1 LVLQI
6 ADDECDNDGKPERM
20 LRRAERITSMGNPLR
35 LRTPQEALALLRDG
49 NQRFVERRSLHGKIS
64 EEAFVSLRD
73 HQRPFAVILGCSDS
87 RVPPELVFDQS
98 FGDLFVIRLAG
109 NLIAPGVAGSI
120 QYAYEHLGT
129 SLLVV
134 LGHEGCGAVKAALAA
149 KFHRAKHAERIQQ
162 LVELIEPGLEQI
174 APELSAAEQLK
185 AGVEA
190 NVRWSMQ
197 QVISAREARQAFRRK
212 KRVLIVGAVYELSTG
227 KVRWLDR

>member
-1 LVLQI
+1 MPSRPQ
-6 ADDECDNDGKPERM
+6 
-20 LRRAERITSMGNPLR
+20 
-35 LRTPQEALALLRDG
+35 TPQEALELLREG
-49 NQRFVERRSLHGKIS
+49 NQRFVQRRPLHGTIP
-64 EEAFVSLRD
+64 EEVFVRLRD

-120 QYAYEHLGT
+120 QYAYQHLGT

-134 LGHEGCGAVKAALAA
+134 FGREGCGAVKAALAA
-149 KFHRAKHAERIQQ
+149 KFHRAKHPERIQQ

-174 APELSAAEQLK
+174 DPKLSAAEQLE

-190 NVRWSMQ
+190 NVRWSIH
-197 QVISAREARQAFRRK
+197 QVIRARETRQAFRRK
-212 KRVLIVGAVYELSTG
+212 GNVLVVGAIYELSTG
-227 KVRWLDR
+227 KVRWLDS

>member
-1 LVLQI
+1 MDAGV
-6 ADDECDNDGKPERM
+6 DGKTPRP
-20 LRRAERITSMGNPLR
+20 LHRAGREKSMTMASRTLTPL
-35 LRTPQEALALLRDG
+35 EALALPREG
-49 NQRFVERRSLHGKIS
+49 NERFIQRRPLHNKIS
-64 EEAFVSLRD
+64 EKVFVGLRNG
-73 HQRPFAVILGCSDS
+73 QRPFAVILGCSDS

-120 QYAYEHLGT
+120 QYAYQHLGT

-134 LGHEGCGAVKAALAA
+134 LGHEGCGAVKAALDA
-149 KFHRAKHAERIQQ
+149 KFHRAKHPERIRQ

-174 APELSAAEQLK
+174 DPNLSAAEQLE

-190 NVRWSMQ
+190 NVRWSML
-197 QVISAREARQAFRRK
+197 QVSRAREAQEALQRNGS
-212 KRVLIVGAVYELSTG
+212 VLIVGAIYELSTG

>member
-1 LVLQI
+1 M
-6 ADDECDNDGKPERM
+6 PSR
-20 LRRAERITSMGNPLR
+20 PH
-35 LRTPQEALALLRDG
+35 TPQEALALLCDG
-49 NQRFVERRSLHGKIS
+49 NQRFVQRRSLHGKVS
-64 EEAFVSLRD
+64 KDVFVGLQE

-109 NLIAPGVAGSI
+109 NLIAPGVGGSI
-120 QYAYEHLGT
+120 QYAYQHLGT

-149 KFHRAKHAERIQQ
+149 KFHRAKHPERIQQ

-174 APELSAAEQLK
+174 DPKLSAAEQLA

-190 NVRWSMQ
+190 NVRWSMH
-197 QVISAREARQAFRRK
+197 QVMQAHEAREAFRR
-212 KRVLIVGAVYELSTG
+212 RESVLIVGAVYELSTG
-227 KVRWLDR
+227 KVRWLDGCSYRIAGMD

>member
-1 LVLQI
+1 MDATV
-6 ADDECDNDGKPERM
+6 DDKPARP
-20 LRRAERITSMGNPLR
+20 LHRAGREKSMAMPSR
-35 LRTPQEALALLRDG
+35 PHTPQEALTLLREG
-49 NQRFVERRSLHGKIS
+49 NQRFIQRRLLHSKIS
-64 EEAFVSLRD
+64 EEVFVSLRNC
-73 HQRPFAVILGCSDS
+73 QRPFAVILGCSDS
-87 RVPPELVFDQS
+87 RVPPELVFDQG

-120 QYAYEHLGT
+120 QYAHQHLGT

-149 KFHRAKHAERIQQ
+149 KFHRAKHPERIQQ

-174 APELSAAEQLK
+174 DPKLSAAQQLE

-190 NVRWSMQ
+190 NVRWSMH
-197 QVISAREARQAFRRK
+197 QVSRSPEARQAFRRNGSA
-212 KRVLIVGAVYELSTG
+212 LIIGAIYELSTG